1 MLNIGLIGNLN
12 KSLFSTN
19 SVNNKV
25 NILHLNDLNIVNF
38 LIINSNN
45 PSNVFNII
53 KRNKL
58 KFNRNSII
66 YLNSRYYLPLHY
78 NLLINVFNND
88 LVKPKFIL
96 SNFNYQYL
104 DFDHSSHSG
113 GCSSHGSYGISNSID
128 NLSTVPNTSDINF
141 IDNPIDGSI
150 DKLNEEQ
157 KSFLNLF
164 KLNFISQVY
173 LNNSSLEYL
182 IIQTALLSLSA
193 LFKCKPY
200 QLFENLQSNIML
212 NLLLEEFER
221 FLMEFHYQRN
231 DSLKLKFSSKFKRSS
246 LYSKSKS
253 ISSSID
259 YDSEFIKNN
268 LHYLNGYFL
277 DLSKIISFNHNFQIN
292 LTLFNFIQF
301 LKFKNI

>member
-88 LVKPKFIL
+88 LVKPKFVL
-96 SNFNYQYL
+96 SNYNYQYL
-104 DFDHSSHSG
+104 DFDRSSRSG
-113 GCSSHGSYGISNSID
+113 GRSHGSYGISHSVD
-128 NLSTVPNTSDINF
+128 DLSTVSNTSDISS
-141 IDNPIDGSI
+141 IDNAIDGSI

-157 KSFLNLF
+157 RSFLNLF
-164 KLNFISQVY
+164 KLNFISQIY
-173 LNNSSLEYL
+173 LNNSSLEFL
-182 IIQTALLSLSA
+182 IIQTALLRSL
-193 LFKCKPY
+193 
-200 QLFENLQSNIML
+200 
-212 NLLLEEFER
+212 R
-221 FLMEFHYQRN
+221 
-231 DSLKLKFSSKFKRSS
+231 
-246 LYSKSKS
+246 
-253 ISSSID
+253 
-259 YDSEFIKNN
+259 
-268 LHYLNGYFL
+268 
-277 DLSKIISFNHNFQIN
+277 
-292 LTLFNFIQF
+292 
-301 LKFKNI
+301 